1 MAKRLSVERWDEIL
15 RRYVGGREPAKRLAR
30 QYGVSESAV
39 YKRAARGGWADSIDR
54 LVDSAHVVDETLI
67 ARLES
72 AVDRIEEIIGGAHG
86 RAD

>member
-1 MAKRLSVERWDEIL
+1 
-15 RRYVGGREPAKRLAR
+15 
-30 QYGVSESAV
+30 
-39 YKRAARGGWADSIDR
+39 
-54 LVDSAHVVDETLI
+54 LI